1 MMKISSLKLEG
12 GALYAC
18 IETLQWGGPHGATL
32 GPGKDCWHHLQP
44 SQLLHL
50 AQLHSL
56 HSFTACSASTYRVSF
71 LATLVALHFTPVSRW
86 VAGSVVVSD

>member
-18 IETLQWGGPHGATL
+18 IETLQWGGATL
-32 GPGKDCWHHLQP
+32 GPGKDCWRHLQP

-56 HSFTACSASTYRVSF
+56 HSFTACSASTYRVFFS
-71 LATLVALHFTPVSRW
+71 LVPPLKSSKYTKVNL
-86 VAGSVVVSD
+86 G